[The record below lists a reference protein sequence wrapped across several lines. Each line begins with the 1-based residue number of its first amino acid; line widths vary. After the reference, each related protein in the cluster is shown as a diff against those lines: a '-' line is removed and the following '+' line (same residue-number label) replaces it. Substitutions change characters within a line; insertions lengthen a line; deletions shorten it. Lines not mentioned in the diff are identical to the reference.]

1 MEEWTGRINAD
12 YNSREDP
19 VQNGGLGLTFEEQLG
34 SQNTVMKRK
43 CIPSVRNS
51 TNNCKRCY
59 PWEMAIWVME
69 RVWALELDQPA
80 FKFWLTFFQ

>member
-43 CIPSVRNS
+43 CIPSLRNS

-59 PWEMAIWVME
+59 PGKWEYGSWKE
-69 RVWALELDQPA
+69 CGLWS
-80 FKFWLTFFQ
+80 